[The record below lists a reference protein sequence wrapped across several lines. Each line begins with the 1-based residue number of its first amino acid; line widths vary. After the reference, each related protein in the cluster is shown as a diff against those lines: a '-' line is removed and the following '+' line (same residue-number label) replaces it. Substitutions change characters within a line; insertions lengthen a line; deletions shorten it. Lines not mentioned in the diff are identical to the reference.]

1 MTYAGNR
8 RIIDVDSHVIELE
21 NFLAD
26 AAGPKDRA
34 LLPEMADQGELPVLA
49 AGIERG
55 KELFAK
61 RQSDPEVMA
70 KFEGSLMQARG
81 NGWSRL
87 GAFDP
92 RERSHALDLMGF
104 ERQLVLPTF
113 SFHQIAH
120 VEDRAVLAAGARALN
135 RAMSG
140 FCAHDDRLLAVGY
153 LPLSLGPEEA
163 GAIQTT
169 LSTHGA

>member
-1 MTYAGNR
+1 MTYAGTR

-21 NFLAD
+21 DFLANAAD
-26 AAGPKDRA
+26 AKDRA
-34 LLPEMADQGELPVLA
+34 LLPGMADQRELPVAA
-49 AGIERG
+49 AGLERG

-70 KFEGSLMQARG
+70 KFEQSLMYARG

-92 RERSHALDLMGF
+92 KERSHALDLMGF

-120 VEDRAVLAAGARALN
+120 VEDPAVLAAGARSLYPAK
-135 RAMSG
+135 SG
-140 FCAHDDRLLAVGY
+140 VCADDDRQQAIGY
-153 LPLSLGPEEA
+153 LPHCRGPEMA
-163 GAIQTT
+163 GEI
-169 LSTHGA
+169 HD

>member
-1 MTYAGNR
+1 MTYAETR

-21 NFLAD
+21 DFLVNAAD
-26 AAGPKDRA
+26 PKDRGLIPA
-34 LLPEMADQGELPVLA
+34 MSEQSELPVVA
-49 AGIERG
+49 AGLERG

-70 KFEGSLMQARG
+70 KFEDSLMHARG

-92 RERSHALDLMGF
+92 KERSHALDLMGF
-104 ERQLVLPTF
+104 EHQFILPTF

-120 VEDRAVLAAGARALN
+120 EQFLRA
-135 RAMSG
+135 
-140 FCAHDDRLLAVGY
+140 
-153 LPLSLGPEEA
+153 
-163 GAIQTT
+163 
-169 LSTHGA
+169 